1 MLKVKYWY
9 RYKYFIIFYFNK
21 MILWIWCIN
30 NVKCLKW
37 NNVYKIVYMICK
49 IIDIIKINIDVK

>member
-1 MLKVKYWY
+1 
-9 RYKYFIIFYFNK
+9 